1 MIRRFT
7 SAPKPAVRVAV
18 FMAATSAASTRSP

>member
-7 SAPKPAVRVAV
+7 SEPKPAERVAV
-18 FMAATSAASTRSP
+18 YIVVISGASTRSP

>member
-7 SAPKPAVRVAV
+7 SAPKPAVREAV
-18 FMAATSAASTRSP
+18 FMAPLVAASTRSP